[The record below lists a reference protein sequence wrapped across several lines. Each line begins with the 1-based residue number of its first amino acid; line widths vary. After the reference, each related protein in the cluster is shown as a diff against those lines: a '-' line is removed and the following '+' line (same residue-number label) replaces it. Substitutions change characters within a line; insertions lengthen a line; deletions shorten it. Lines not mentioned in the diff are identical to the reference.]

1 MKNEMVKEL
10 NDESKKMKKVLN
22 DESKGESLAEKV
34 IDLCLWYQ
42 IEDSHN
48 MIKLFESEIKFHEI
62 QKDAIL
68 SKCTFGFQRKKI
80 SKEVEEIDKR
90 ILELN
95 KYISEELV
103 MIEKM
108 EGSIERNNDS
118 NDGKENENIDDFISY
133 YDLLSYLK
141 YGITFKKVSLN
152 EFDKNVIYIYDNEGN
167 YIIND
172 KKYVGD
178 QFTTYL
184 SEFSSD
190 VSKFKKNIKIVEK

>member
-22 DESKGESLAEKV
+22 DESKEESLAEKV

-103 MIEKM
+103 L
-108 EGSIERNNDS
+108 IERMKDAIAGRK
-118 NDGKENENIDDFISY
+118 DDENKIDDKTNDLISY

-141 YGITFKKVSLN
+141 HGITFKKVSLN

>member
-1 MKNEMVKEL
+1 MKKEMVKEL
-10 NDESKKMKKVLN
+10 NDESKEMIKVLD
-22 DESKGESLAEKV
+22 DESKEESLAEKV

-48 MIKLFESEIKFHEI
+48 MIKIFESEIKILEM
-62 QKDAIL
+62 QKEMIL
-68 SKCTFGFQRKKI
+68 SNCTFKFQRKKVE
-80 SKEVEEIDKR
+80 KELEEIDKKIYR
-90 ILELN
+90 LYEN
-95 KYISEELV
+95 VGEEITL
-103 MIEKM
+103 
-108 EGSIERNNDS
+108 IERMKDAIAGRK
-118 NDGKENENIDDFISY
+118 DDENKIDDKTNDLISY

-141 YGITFKKVSLN
+141 HGIIFKKVSLN
-152 EFDKNVIYIYDNEGN
+152 EFNKEIFYVYDNEGN

>member
-1 MKNEMVKEL
+1 MKGTFIMKNEMVKEL

-22 DESKGESLAEKV
+22 DESKEESLAEKV

-172 KKYVGD
+172 
-178 QFTTYL
+178 
-184 SEFSSD
+184 
-190 VSKFKKNIKIVEK
+190 

>member
-1 MKNEMVKEL
+1 MKKEMVKEL
-10 NDESKKMKKVLN
+10 NDESKEMIKVLD
-22 DESKGESLAEKV
+22 DESKEESLAEKV

-48 MIKLFESEIKFHEI
+48 MIKIFESEIKILEM
-62 QKDAIL
+62 QKEMIL
-68 SKCTFGFQRKKI
+68 SNCTFKFQRKKVE
-80 SKEVEEIDKR
+80 KELEEIDKKIYR
-90 ILELN
+90 LYEN
-95 KYISEELV
+95 VGEEITL
-103 MIEKM
+103 
-108 EGSIERNNDS
+108 IERMKDAIAGRK
-118 NDGKENENIDDFISY
+118 DDENKIDDKTNDLISY

>member
-10 NDESKKMKKVLN
+10 NDESKKMKKVLY
-22 DESKGESLAEKV
+22 DESKEESLAEKV

-68 SKCTFGFQRKKI
+68 STCTFGFQRKKI

>member
-22 DESKGESLAEKV
+22 DESKEESLAEKV

-68 SKCTFGFQRKKI
+68 STCTFGFQRKKI

>member
-1 MKNEMVKEL
+1 MKKEKEKKEL
-10 NDESKKMKKVLN
+10 SNNYSK
-22 DESKGESLAEKV
+22 EESLAEKV

-48 MIKLFESEIKFHEI
+48 MIKIFESEIKILEM
-62 QKDAIL
+62 QKEMIL
-68 SKCTFGFQRKKI
+68 SNCTFKFQRKKVE
-80 SKEVEEIDKR
+80 KELEGIDKR
-90 ILELN
+90 IYRLYEN
-95 KYISEELV
+95 VGEEITL
-103 MIEKM
+103 
-108 EGSIERNNDS
+108 IERMKDAIS
-118 NDGKENENIDDFISY
+118 GRKDDENKIDDKTNDLISY

-141 YGITFKKVSLN
+141 HGIIFKKISLN
-152 EFDKNVIYIYDNEGN
+152 EFNKEIFYIYDNEGN

>member
-22 DESKGESLAEKV
+22 DESKEESLAEKV

-68 SKCTFGFQRKKI
+68 SNCTFGFQRKKI

-152 EFDKNVIYIYDNEGN
+152 EFDKNVIYMYDNEGN